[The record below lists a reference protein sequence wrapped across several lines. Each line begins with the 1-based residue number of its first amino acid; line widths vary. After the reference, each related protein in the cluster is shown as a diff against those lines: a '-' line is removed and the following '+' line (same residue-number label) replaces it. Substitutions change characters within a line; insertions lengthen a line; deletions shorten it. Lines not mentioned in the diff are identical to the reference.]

1 MDIGKYHLQ
10 LCQRYALVTT
20 SCANLPECIND
31 HINLLI
37 CELRLQMAW
46 KFHHVPNDGSTKPH
60 LICENLS
67 SQTSLWFLKS
77 FGSQTSFWFLKSF
90 RNNHLNSWI
99 ALLRLMLAHSTWKN
113 NELSTRR
120 NNFFFSSFACY
131 FILLSL
137 LVPLVKLD
145 RKLILFI
152 NLKVLKTPAFLRF
165 CYLLLMVQV
174 FFLRSV

>member
-60 LICENLS
+60 LICEKLEQPNIIVIFEK
-67 SQTSLWFLKS
+67 LW
-77 FGSQTSFWFLKSF
+77 QP
-90 RNNHLNSWI
+90 N
-99 ALLRLMLAHSTWKN
+99 
-113 NELSTRR
+113 
-120 NNFFFSSFACY
+120 
-131 FILLSL
+131 
-137 LVPLVKLD
+137 
-145 RKLILFI
+145 LILI
-152 NLKVLKTPAFLRF
+152 SEKL
-165 CYLLLMVQV
+165 
-174 FFLRSV
+174 